1 MRRIVRLTERDLT
14 RLVKRVISEQ
24 KKFPDVT
31 VLDYLI
37 GKTFDSNSTV
47 YKIEDISSNGS
58 SKIVLDCTQL
68 DYTGKEVGGTL
79 GNVWPG
85 HFNNVDIEYICG
97 QTYFTLDGEK
107 LEAQKLHL
115 EISKNYCA
123 KAKEDKTIRTDY

>member
-24 KKFPDVT
+24 KKFPDVS

-37 GKTFDSNSTV
+37 GKTFDSDSAV
-47 YKIEDISSNGS
+47 YKIEDISSDGS

-79 GNVWPG
+79 GRVWPG

-97 QTYFTLDGEK
+97 HTYFTLDGKK
-107 LEAQKLHL
+107 LETEKLHL
-115 EISKNYCA
+115 EISKSYCA
-123 KAKEDKTIRTDY
+123 KAKEAKTIRTDY